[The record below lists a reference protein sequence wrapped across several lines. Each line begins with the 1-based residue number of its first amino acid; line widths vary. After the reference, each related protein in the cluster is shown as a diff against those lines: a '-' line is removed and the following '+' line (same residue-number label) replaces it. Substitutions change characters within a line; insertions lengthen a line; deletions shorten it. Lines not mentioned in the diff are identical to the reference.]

1 MIILN
6 DFSDTWTVALLVLF
20 PLTYLAHVAEEYW
33 AGGGYCDY
41 LLKRYSVELSQR
53 RFLALQTLGLSL
65 MLLGI
70 ILGMILRFPLTM
82 IAMLSAIVIG
92 NSLVHVL
99 RSINHRIYSP
109 GLITAIALWLP
120 LGSIS
125 LITVWPNTSAARLLV
140 AVLVGVAANWIVE
153 LISFRDTQVRQNE
166 PKSNQ

>member
-1 MIILN
+1 MLHN
-6 DFSDTWTVALLVLF
+6 FSDTLTIALLVLF

-41 LLKRYSVELSQR
+41 LLKSYSVELSER

-65 MLLGI
+65 MSLGI
-70 ILGMILRFPLTM
+70 ILGIILGFPLTM
-82 IAMLSAIVIG
+82 IAILSVIVIG
-92 NSLVHVL
+92 NALVHVF
-99 RSINHRIYSP
+99 RSVHRRIYSP

-125 LITVWPNTSAARLLV
+125 LITVWPNTSTARLLV
-140 AVLVGVAANWIVE
+140 ALFVGVVANWIVE
-153 LISFRDTQVRQNE
+153 LISFRDPQVRQNE